1 MHSDFVARP
10 TRHSAKLDARS
21 SVGAGAIPLGL
32 FVSQALLQERHVRG
46 VCQVKPFLRRNPNRP
61 ASVRTVENYRQ
72 CLTRVARDLEAE
84 GLELREL
91 TPETAVKC
99 LEDHAHFGQKH
110 LDMHRQAIQAV
121 LVHVTCRLPKRARLP
136 LGGPSGASVACLER
150 LTDEQRHAGLEVY
163 SG

>member
-1 MHSDFVARP
+1 MGRLVN
-10 TRHSAKLDARS
+10 
-21 SVGAGAIPLGL
+21 VG
-32 FVSQALLQERHVRG
+32 V
-46 VCQVKPFLRRNPNRP
+46 LRRHPNRP

-84 GLELREL
+84 GLELRDL

-121 LVHVTCRLPKRARLP
+121 LVHVTCRLPKGARPSVGRTLRRKRCLP
-136 LGGPSGASVACLER
+136 LKTHRRAAARRTGSLQRMILEE
-150 LTDEQRHAGLEVY
+150 LA
-163 SG
+163 